1 MIGACRASVK
11 RTGGQRRQSNLTH
24 EANKAMPDDAIFEMP
39 WLQQLALDKDYPL
52 TEMDKRV
59 VEVAHAALLG
69 CDAVE
74 FRLGGKA
81 GRLGECIV
89 ETAFLEGML
98 SLLERLGKAGKP
110 VTVFVDEA
118 ASSLFDDATYA
129 EHFWPGIHFK
139 PVSGRAMSS
148 ERDNANES
156 SEGEPQHL
164 LALDFYGAHDGVPYL
179 QRSESDASS
188 VTTLAQ
194 LHRVAMRGY
203 AHRGPRRRHADF
215 LDDLFGLPEGAV
227 DDVKAQ
233 PRVRLNAYDLARYPA
248 LARAYGLTDDATRIV
263 CFFQSFVAA
272 KCYENWDDVMRDIC
286 EHWAHKYSSQHLEF
300 FIACG
305 PDDDQPVRCEDLAAF
320 FAGFTCVAGNAR
332 VIVAT
337 TPSLRD
343 LAILLSRASLCLSN
357 DTGPGHLAGAL
368 RIPTITPYLPGDI
381 YPMRVWASTLYHH
394 GVTLPPDA
402 FTFAEIENAILNSHT
417 DIINSVPAELLTAK
431 AICALETQPAGR
443 Q

>member
-1 MIGACRASVK
+1 M
-11 RTGGQRRQSNLTH
+11 
-24 EANKAMPDDAIFEMP
+24 ANPINEPMPDDTIFEMP
-39 WLQQLALDKDYPL
+39 WLQQLALDRAYLL
-52 TEMDKRV
+52 TEADKQVRDI
-59 VEVAHAALLG
+59 AHAALLRA
-69 CDAVE
+69 DAVE
-74 FRLGGKA
+74 LRLGGKA

-98 SLLERLGKAGKP
+98 SLLEQFGKAGTP

-129 EHFWPGIHFK
+129 DHFWPGIRFQ
-139 PVSGRAMSS
+139 PASDRAMTGDHENAS
-148 ERDNANES
+148 ES
-156 SEGEPQHL
+156 GEYGLRHL
-164 LALDFYGAHDGVPYL
+164 LALDIQGAHDGEPYL
-179 QRSESDASS
+179 QRSETDMAG

-194 LHRVAMRGY
+194 LHRVAVRSY
-203 AHRGPRRRHADF
+203 AHRGPRRRYAAF
-215 LDDLFGLPEGAV
+215 LEDLFGMPEGAG
-227 DDVKAQ
+227 DDLKAQ
-233 PRVRLNAYDLARYPA
+233 PRVRLSTRDLARYPD
-248 LARAYGLTDDATRIV
+248 LGRAYGLADDATRIL
-263 CFFQSFVAA
+263 CFFQSVVAA
-272 KCYENWDDVMRDIC
+272 KCYENWDDVMAAIC
-286 EHWAHKYSSQHLEF
+286 EHWARHHPSQRLEF

-305 PDDDQPVRCEDLAAF
+305 PNDDQPVRCEDLAAY
-320 FAGFTCVAGNAR
+320 FATFTGVEGNAR

-368 RIPTITPYLPGDI
+368 RIPTVTPYLPGDI

-394 GVTLPPDA
+394 GVTLPLDV

-417 DIINSVPAELLTAK
+417 DIINSVPADLLASQ
-431 AICALETQPAGR
+431 AISALEAQLADR